1 MAKIFIEKKGTIY
14 KTNLKFESKEKLYE
28 ALVRMGVEGTQYPGA
43 QNCESPVS
51 VQAAQESESVAT
63 TEPAVSQGPEPIESG
78 VPADQLHKRL
88 NLIKPNDR

>member
-1 MAKIFIEKKGTIY
+1 MRVVNRKDAEAKVQIWLDRHSPQKPRP
-14 KTNLKFESKEKLYE
+14 N
-28 ALVRMGVEGTQYPGA
+28 PGM

-51 VQAAQESESVAT
+51 VQAAQEAESVAT
-63 TEPAVSQGPEPIESG
+63 TEPAVSQEPEPIESG